1 MFPACLAPK
10 EVQKEVECVIGKDSL
25 KPVVDMCTQGKLCCA
40 HTEAIMS
47 ALEDT
52 YGD

>member
-10 EVQKEVECVIGKDSL
+10 EVQKEAGCVIGKDYP
-25 KPVVDMCTQGKLCCA
+25 KPIVDICTQGKLCCA
-40 HTEAIMS
+40 HIEAIMS